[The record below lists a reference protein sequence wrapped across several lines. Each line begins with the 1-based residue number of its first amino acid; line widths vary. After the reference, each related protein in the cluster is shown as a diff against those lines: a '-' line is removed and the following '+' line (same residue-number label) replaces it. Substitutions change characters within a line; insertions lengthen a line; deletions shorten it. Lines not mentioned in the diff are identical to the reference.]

1 MRELKT
7 HADYY
12 TMKDVMSML
21 GKCYQSISTMTQD
34 GRLPEPSY
42 DGRLRVWK
50 KADFDRWIKN
60 EKHLN

>member
-12 TMKDVMSML
+12 TMKDVMALLRKSTR
-21 GKCYQSISTMTQD
+21 SISRMTQD
-34 GRLPEPSY
+34 GRLPKPSY

>member
-12 TMKDVMSML
+12 TMKDVTTLLRKSTR
-21 GKCYQSISTMTQD
+21 SISRMTQD
-34 GRLPEPSY
+34 GRLPKPSY
-42 DGRLRVWK
+42 DGHLLVWK
-50 KADFDRWIKN
+50 KADLDRWIKN

>member
-7 HADYY
+7 GSDYY
-12 TMKDVMSML
+12 TTKDVMSLL
-21 GKCYQSISTMTQD
+21 GKCKRVISTMIQD
-34 GRLPEPSY
+34 GRLPKPSY
-42 DGRLRVWK
+42 DGRLRVWR